1 LKKDKMRIELVSP
14 FHYTY
19 APMLIGGI
27 LRDEDF
33 DVGISKTFNKKSADI
48 ILLSLYS
55 TLHLI
60 DERIKSFIRENKDKE
75 IIVGGPVSS
84 CPEMV
89 LKELSVDAVIIGEGE
104 ETILEVLNNGIR
116 DGIRGIA
123 FLEDGEV
130 VKTSPKP
137 VSDLDRPI
145 PLIPD
150 DIGEENIRGANVYIE
165 THRGCIGNC
174 GFCQVPRY
182 FGRKIRSRS
191 IENILEEV
199 KAFKEKG
206 CKRISISGGTGSLY
220 GFDKKIN
227 NSALIDLLQGISEIV
242 GRKNVS
248 APDLRVDYI
257 NDEIMDAIRDYTIGW
272 VFFGIESGSDRVLKK
287 MGKGIT
293 AEKCLQGVEM
303 AKEHGLK
310 VAGSF
315 IVGYPGEE
323 KEDFEET
330 KSFIEEAMLHDFFIS
345 IAEPIP
351 KTPLSEEVL
360 SMDIDNNMVF
370 KKHDGKYKVYGLTES
385 EARYLDLSLC
395 GEMNKFF
402 PRIVDSNVFDTHLNE
417 AKKQGDEIRKVTE
430 LLFKYTSF

>member
-1 LKKDKMRIELVSP
+1 MKIELVSP

-19 APMLIGGI
+19 APMLLGGI
-27 LRDEDF
+27 LKDEGF
-33 DVGISKTFNKKSADI
+33 DVEISNTLTRKSAEI

-60 DERIKSFIRENKDKE
+60 DKDIKNFIQKNKGKE
-75 IIVGGPVSS
+75 IIVGGPIST

-89 LKELSVDAVIIGEGE
+89 LEELPVDTVVVGEGE
-104 ETILEVLNNGIR
+104 ETILDILN
-116 DGIRGIA
+116 DGISEDIKGVA
-123 FLEDGEV
+123 FLEDGDV
-130 VKTSPKP
+130 IKTPPKP
-137 VSDLDRPI
+137 VSNIDRPI

-150 DIGEENIRGANVYIE
+150 DIRNENIRGANVYIE

-206 CKRISISGGTGSLY
+206 CNRIAISGGTESLY

-227 NSALIDLLQGISEIV
+227 NPALIELLQGISEIM
-242 GRKNVS
+242 GKKGVS

-257 NDEIMDAIRDYTIGW
+257 NDEVLDAIRDYTIGW
-272 VFFGIESGSDRVLKK
+272 VFFGIESGSDRILKR
-287 MGKGIT
+287 MRKGVT
-293 AEKCLQGVEM
+293 VEKCFQGVEM
-303 AKEHGLK
+303 AKEHGLN
-310 VAGSF
+310 VAACF

-323 KEDFEET
+323 EEDFEET
-330 KSFIEEAMLHDFFIS
+330 KNFMEEAMLHDFFVS

-351 KTPLSEEVL
+351 KTPLAEEVL
-360 SMDIDNNMVF
+360 SMDTDENTVF
-370 KKHDGKYKVYGLTES
+370 KKHEGKYRVYGLTEA
-385 EARYLDLSLC
+385 EARFFDLSLC
-395 GEMNKFF
+395 GETNKFF
-402 PRIVDSNVFDTHLNE
+402 SRIVDQNLFEIYLNAARKEGDDT
-417 AKKQGDEIRKVTE
+417 RKITE
-430 LLFKYTSF
+430 LLFKHKSSC

>member
-1 LKKDKMRIELVSP
+1 MKIELVSP

-19 APMLIGGI
+19 APMLLGGI
-27 LRDEDF
+27 LRSEGF
-33 DVGISKTFNKKSADI
+33 DVKISNTLTQKSAEI

-60 DERIKSFIRENKDKE
+60 DEDIKDFIQKNKGKE

-89 LKELSVDAVIIGEGE
+89 LEELHVDAVVIGEGE
-104 ETILEVLNNGIR
+104 ETVLEILN
-116 DGIRGIA
+116 DGISDEIKGVA

-130 VKTSPKP
+130 VKTPPKP
-137 VSDLDRPI
+137 VSDIDRPL

-191 IENILEEV
+191 VENVLEEV
-199 KAFKEKG
+199 NAFKEKG
-206 CKRISISGGTGSLY
+206 CNRISISGGTGSLY
-220 GFDKKIN
+220 GFNRKIN
-227 NSALIDLLQGISEIV
+227 NSALIELLQGISEIM
-242 GRKNVS
+242 GKKNVS

-257 NDEIMDAIRDYTIGW
+257 NDDVLDAIRDYTIGW
-272 VFFGIESGSDRVLKK
+272 VFFGIESGSDKILKK
-287 MGKGIT
+287 MRKGVT
-293 AEKCLQGVEM
+293 VEKCLRGVEM

-323 KEDFEET
+323 EEDFEET
-330 KSFIEEAMLHDFFIS
+330 KSFMEEATLHDFFIS

-360 SMDIDNNMVF
+360 SIGTDENTVF
-370 KKHDGKYKVYGLTES
+370 KRHGGEYRVYGLTEA
-385 EARYLDLSLC
+385 EARYFDLSLC
-395 GEMNKFF
+395 GETNKFF
-402 PRIVDSNVFDTHLNE
+402 PRIVDPNVFETHLNE
-417 AKKQGDEIRKVTE
+417 ARKQGEEIRKVTA
-430 LLFKYTSF
+430 LLFKHKSSC